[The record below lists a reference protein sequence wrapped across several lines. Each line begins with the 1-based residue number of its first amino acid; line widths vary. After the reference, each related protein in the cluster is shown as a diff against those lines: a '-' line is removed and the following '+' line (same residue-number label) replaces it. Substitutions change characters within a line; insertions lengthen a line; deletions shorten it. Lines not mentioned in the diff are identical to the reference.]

1 MGFAALRRQ
10 NGELGSPFDTMRK
23 MPMDQVLNSIPVQEA
38 RIAIEI
44 MDGEVL
50 LYHPQRTAAI
60 YLNQS
65 AGLVWGLCDGNRS
78 VAEIIR
84 LLAEHYPDALGNL
97 EMDVCETIESLR
109 RQGALM

>member
-1 MGFAALRRQ
+1 MTEEIL
-10 NGELGSPFDTMRK
+10 DTA
-23 MPMDQVLNSIPVQEA
+23 DCC
-38 RIAIEI
+38 
-44 MDGEVL
+44 L

-78 VAEIIR
+78 VAEIVR
-84 LLAEHYPDALGNL
+84 LLAEHYPDAGGHL
-97 EMDVCETIESLR
+97 EADVCETIEILR